1 MNRRNSPVGLLALL
15 LLFSVATR
23 LSAQDNSLP
32 QLIKRVKPSVVA
44 IATYDNQNKL
54 LMTGSGFFLRP
65 GQVVTNLHVIEGAAR
80 VEIRTFEA
88 KSRTFTVAGISA
100 LDEEGDL
107 ALLQVSKPPERI
119 HPVELSATVPDEGER
134 IFVIGN
140 PLRLEGSVADGIV
153 SALREV
159 PNLGQVVQ
167 ITAPVSNGNSGSP
180 LFNERGQV
188 VGVVTIKVANA
199 QNINLALGAARL
211 AGLKPGNLVSFADF
225 IADRNQ
231 ARPGPAA
238 LGEWWYRNGLSAM
251 WLGNYDTA
259 VDAFERAAGQDPKRV
274 EVWIQVGYCRV
285 KQGKNDAAIV
295 AYQEALR
302 LRPNSYEAY
311 NKLGDAYYFAGNYPA
326 AIAAYRQASQLR
338 PADGEAYYNLALAF
352 LESGDR
358 DAALAQ
364 SQVLQKLDA
373 DRYRKLIEELGK

>member
-1 MNRRNSPVGLLALL
+1 MYRRNSPVGLLALL
-15 LLFSVATR
+15 LLFVIATR

-88 KSRTFTVAGISA
+88 KSRTFAVAGISA

-107 ALLQVSKPPERI
+107 ALLAVSKPPERI
-119 HPVELSATVPDEGER
+119 HPVELSAIVPDEGER

-188 VGVVTIKVANA
+188 IGVVTIKVANA
-199 QNINLALGAARL
+199 QNINLALGAGRL
-211 AGLKPGNLVSFADF
+211 TTLKPGSLRSFADF
-225 IADRNQ
+225 TADRNQ
-231 ARPGPAA
+231 VRPGPAA

-274 EVWIQVGYCRV
+274 ETWIQVGYCRV
-285 KQGKNDAAIV
+285 KQGRNEAAIL

-302 LRPNSYEAY
+302 LRPNSSEAY
-311 NKLGDAYYFAGNYPA
+311 NKLGDAYYFAANFPA
-326 AIAAYRQASQLR
+326 AIAAYRRASQLR
-338 PADGEAYYNLALAF
+338 PTDGEAYYNLAMAF

-364 SQVLQKLDA
+364 GKILQKLDA
-373 DRYRKLIEELGK
+373 DRYRKLIDELQL